1 MFSSLFL
8 LSQSQR
14 QQCVILYTYFISE
27 EKKTKNV
34 ICAIFDIITFKDKII
49 GIFYLKFR
57 VKYFRSSV
65 WYRHYMDTYYDQ
77 TFLGEF

>member
-1 MFSSLFL
+1 MFSSLFAPKPGPKATMCNFIYL
-8 LSQSQR
+8 LH
-14 QQCVILYTYFISE
+14 FW

-65 WYRHYMDTYYDQ
+65 WYRYYMDTYYNQ
-77 TFLGEF
+77 IFLGEF